1 MRIGAFRRIDNLGRI
16 VIPKSIR
23 KVLKIKPGD
32 NLQIIEENKIIK
44 LKKYSEIENIE
55 QIGKTIYEILKETL
69 KTEVYIT
76 DREKIIIPNI
86 KNNTLTNQII
96 NEINKRKIQ
105 TINQIE
111 ITDNIKNDITINPI
125 ISNGDLQ
132 GSIII
137 CDNIEDKKLIEI
149 MTKILSKSLEE

>member
-55 QIGKTIYEILKETL
+55 QIGKIIYEILKETL

-111 ITDNIKNDITINPI
+111 ITENIKNDININPI